1 MLNLH
6 TIRQYQ
12 LEERALIARR
22 LDFSRAQVVRLTE
35 AMRFGELSLPE
46 KTQELK
52 EGLRKFHKDDRF
64 LLCANI
70 GELLVLN
77 LETTLA
83 CKVGT

>member
-1 MLNLH
+1 V
-6 TIRQYQ
+6 
-12 LEERALIARR
+12 A
-22 LDFSRAQVVRLTE
+22 RLTE

-46 KTQELK
+46 KTQELRL
-52 EGLRKFHKDDRF
+52 GLQRFHKDDRF